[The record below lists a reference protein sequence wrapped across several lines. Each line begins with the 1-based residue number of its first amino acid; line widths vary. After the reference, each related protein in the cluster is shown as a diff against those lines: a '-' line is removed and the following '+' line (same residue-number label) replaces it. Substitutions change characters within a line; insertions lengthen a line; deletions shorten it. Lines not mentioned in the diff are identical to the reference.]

1 MNSGRGNIQRSKGF
15 TLLEVLVA
23 FSLLSVSLGV
33 IMLGISKSLRVSDVT
48 REYSRAITLAES
60 RLAEYSEIDLSRDS
74 QVSGR
79 FDNRYDWSVEIE
91 PYHTSGE
98 PIKGGNIIAYRVT
111 ARVIWPGRNNQREI
125 ILSTL
130 RLGPPSL

>member
-1 MNSGRGNIQRSKGF
+1 MIDVRRNSGF

-60 RLAEYSEIDLSRDS
+60 RLAEYSEIDLST
-74 QVSGR
+74 VTETAGR
-79 FDNRYDWSVEIE
+79 FDDRYDWAVEIK
-91 PYHTSGE
+91 PYETSG
-98 PIKGGNIIAYRVT
+98 GQVGVGNTIAYQLT
-111 ARVIWPGRNNQREI
+111 AKVVWPGRNNQREI
-125 ILSTL
+125 VLSTI
-130 RLGPPSL
+130 RLGPSSL